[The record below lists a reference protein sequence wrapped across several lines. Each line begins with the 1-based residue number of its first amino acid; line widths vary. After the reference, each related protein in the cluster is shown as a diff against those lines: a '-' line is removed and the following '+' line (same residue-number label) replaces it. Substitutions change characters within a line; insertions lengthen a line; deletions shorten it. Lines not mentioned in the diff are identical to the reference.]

1 MLKSRYTPA
10 SPPTRRHG
18 YGFGSVSRR
27 ARCAVGRRPV
37 PRSEARLQ
45 FGIWE
50 GLKGLSDAGKLLYPV
65 LLTEEYLT
73 QCGRGPVLR
82 DIWAARLE
90 WDRSKLDAALAELD
104 EKRYALIDDE
114 TNELLI
120 RSFIRGD
127 KVDRQPRV
135 LQAALKAA
143 VQVKSPRLREALAAE
158 LRRLDDGTRTG
169 LLADV
174 VQEALAVADQLDG
187 RRPAPVAP
195 KPLPVEEQT
204 LAVEDVR
211 PPDQCEAHLG
221 SANKKPCR
229 ACASARNRAKEWE
242 AQRLRAADEANAADA
257 RRRAAERRVAI
268 DACNRCDSNGY
279 EGRRLCDHTER
290 RAT

>member
-1 MLKSRYTPA
+1 
-10 SPPTRRHG
+10 
-18 YGFGSVSRR
+18 
-27 ARCAVGRRPV
+27 V

-45 FGIWE
+45 FSIWE
-50 GLKGLSDAGKLLYPV
+50 GLKGLSDAGKLLYNV

-104 EKRYALIDDE
+104 EQRFVLVDDS
-114 TNELLI
+114 TNEALV

-174 VQEALAVADQLDG
+174 VQEGLAVADQLDG

-195 KPLPVEEQT
+195 KPLPVEEVPP
-204 LAVEDVR
+204 AVEDVR
-211 PPDQCEAHLG
+211 PPDQCPAHLG
-221 SANKKPCR
+221 SQNKKPCR
-229 ACASARNRAKEWE
+229 GCASARNAAKAWDAE
-242 AQRLRAADEANAADA
+242 RLRASDERNAEDA
-257 RRRAAERRVAI
+257 RRRAAARRAAI
-268 DACNRCDSNGY
+268 DACARCDSNGY
-279 EGRRLCDHTER
+279 DGRLVCDHEER
-290 RAT
+290 RPT

>member
-1 MLKSRYTPA
+1 M
-10 SPPTRRHG
+10 
-18 YGFGSVSRR
+18 
-27 ARCAVGRRPV
+27 

-45 FGIWE
+45 FSIWD
-50 GLKGLSDAGKLLYPV
+50 GLKGLSDAGKLLYQV

-90 WDRSKLDAALAELD
+90 WDRSKLDDALAELD
-104 EKRYALIDDE
+104 DQQFAFVDDS
-114 TNELLI
+114 TNEVLV
-120 RSFIRGD
+120 RTFIRGD

-143 VQVKSPRLREALAAE
+143 VQVKSRRLRDALAAE

-174 VQEALAVADQLDG
+174 VQEALDVADVLDG
-187 RRPAPVAP
+187 QRRVAAPARPRPAV
-195 KPLPVEEQT
+195 VEEEAR
-204 LAVEDVR
+204 AVEEVR

-221 SANKKPCR
+221 STNKKPCR
-229 ACASARNRAKEWE
+229 ACAAARNRAKAWDVE
-242 AQRLRAADEANAADA
+242 RVRTSDERNAVEA

-268 DACNRCDSNGY
+268 DGCGRCNSDGY
-279 EGRRLCDHTER
+279 VGRQVCDHEER
-290 RAT
+290 RPT

>member
-1 MLKSRYTPA
+1 
-10 SPPTRRHG
+10 
-18 YGFGSVSRR
+18 
-27 ARCAVGRRPV
+27 V

-45 FGIWE
+45 FEIWE

-104 EKRYALIDDE
+104 EKRYALVDDS

-143 VQVKSPRLREALAAE
+143 VQVKSSRLREALAVE

-174 VQEALAVADQLDG
+174 VQEALEVADQLDG
-187 RRPAPVAP
+187 QRRAVVARPETMVVEEVPVA
-195 KPLPVEEQT
+195 VE
-204 LAVEDVR
+204 EDVR
-211 PPDQCEAHLG
+211 PPDQCDTHVG
-221 SANKKPCR
+221 SDNKRPCR
-229 ACASARNRAKEWE
+229 ACASARNRAKAWDAERVRSSDKRN
-242 AQRLRAADEANAADA
+242 AVAARLRGREQRAAIDGCGRCDGDGYDGRRVCDHQPRALIK
-257 RRRAAERRVAI
+257 RRAP
-268 DACNRCDSNGY
+268 
-279 EGRRLCDHTER
+279 
-290 RAT
+290 